1 MQSIDENKTTLS
13 FSDVDL
19 FAAKFISVLNKKD
32 LHKHLMKVQKG
43 NREEIISNI
52 EELKVKYAKK
62 LKKKTVTVE
71 MMKIWL
77 EFKKKYIPDSPL
89 NTFKTFLN

>member
-1 MQSIDENKTTLS
+1 MNGISETQTTLS

-19 FAAKFISVLNKKD
+19 FAAKFISVLSKRD

-43 NREEIISNI
+43 SKEEIVTNI
-52 EELKVKYAKK
+52 EELKLKYAKK

-71 MMKIWL
+71 MMKYWL
-77 EFKKKYIPDSPL
+77 EFKEKYISESPL
-89 NTFKTFLN
+89 DAFKTSLN

>member
-1 MQSIDENKTTLS
+1 MKSIDENKTTLS
-13 FSDVDL
+13 FGDVDL
-19 FAAKFISVLNKKD
+19 FAAKFISVLSKKD

-71 MMKIWL
+71 MMKYWL

-89 NTFKTFLN
+89 NTFKTSLN